1 MAQASGIEAIS
12 FDEVDRADFHELLKG
27 KSSLWHKCV
36 TFSADKVLVRVL
48 PTSAL
53 RAETVA
59 VSPDNDVFT
68 TDGILLGPNRDLV
81 MAALHSP
88 SPLHYLLTEGEEEH
102 RRFELQWEPP
112 RDQHGNPFFLQ
123 KIEPRVLREI
133 QSIKI
138 EGPCE
143 FKITEFGLRRGN
155 LAGVEVAWG
164 KTEFMGKR
172 AIIAATRDSGG
183 AEKISVNLAGNPLK
197 TEGRRPRKK

>member
-1 MAQASGIEAIS
+1 MTSSPLTASCLGQSAIW
-12 FDEVDRADFHELLKG
+12 
-27 KSSLWHKCV
+27 LWQL
-36 TFSADKVLVRVL
+36 S
-48 PTSAL
+48 
-53 RAETVA
+53 
-59 VSPDNDVFT
+59 
-68 TDGILLGPNRDLV
+68 ILLPHYIIFLPKARKSIAGSNYSGNRPV
-81 MAALHSP
+81 TNMGIRFS
-88 SPLHYLLTEGEEEH
+88 Y
-102 RRFELQWEPP
+102 RRLN
-112 RDQHGNPFFLQ
+112 HAQ

-138 EGPCE
+138 ETPCE

-197 TEGRRPRKK
+197 REGRRLRKK